1 MAKNVKRFREIKQ
14 LYANVT
20 SKTNK
25 MNSLENSRSDS
36 AIATSGHKKL
46 SYSSNKGMQKKEQLV
61 SIYRPSFYRK
71 NATSR
76 NIKLVTPSIFI
87 AAVFIF
93 ISDVFITKCTSQID
107 LGEYF
112 CVSVVIYC
120 RHVVT
125 YYSTLKYQKNYTI
138 DI

>member
-61 SIYRPSFYRK
+61 SIYRPSFNRK

-76 NIKLVTPSIFI
+76 YIKLVTPSIFI
-87 AAVFIF
+87 ATIFIF

-107 LGEYF
+107 LGKYF
-112 CVSVVIYC
+112 CAS
-120 RHVVT
+120 VVT
-125 YYSTLKYQKNYTI
+125 YSRHSIAHSSTLRH
-138 DI
+138 